1 MASRKKIT
9 ITCAHCGGMFQIEID
24 TVGVSA
30 RGHQHSPGCLKST
43 QVYINYGEIVKT
55 TK

>member
-1 MASRKKIT
+1 MKTVT
-9 ITCAHCGGMFQIEID
+9 ITCMHCGGMFQTKIPES
-24 TVGVSA
+24 GKGS

-43 QVYINYGEIVKT
+43 QVHHNNGNITKT